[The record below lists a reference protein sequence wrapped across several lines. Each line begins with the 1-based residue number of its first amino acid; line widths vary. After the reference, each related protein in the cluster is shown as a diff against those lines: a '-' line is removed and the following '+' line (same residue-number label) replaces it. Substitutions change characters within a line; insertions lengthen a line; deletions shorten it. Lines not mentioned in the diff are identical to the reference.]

1 MRIAILELL
10 HDRGPGGGF
19 SDYFRQQFMGIMP
32 QTIAVWCSE
41 AGHDVH
47 YRTYWG
53 QEEPLKLV
61 PDDIDILFVSA
72 YTQSSA
78 VAYAVAMVFRRRGT
92 LTIVGGPHAR
102 AFPTDC
108 ARFFDIVVKECDR
121 TLLDDILCG
130 HVDPPAT
137 VSSGRSPT
145 EFPSVEERMPYIKI
159 SAFRGERRRAA
170 SAVPLM
176 TSIGCPYTC
185 DFCVDWNS
193 KFVALDR
200 DRLLADLRFLSENH
214 PKLIILIHDPNFG
227 IRFDET
233 MDVIEQIPKGRRN
246 RYVMEA
252 SLSVLKPERLPR
264 LADTNCLYAAPG
276 VESWTEY
283 SNKAGTGKRTGR
295 EKLEKV
301 IAQFDLL
308 GRYIPGL
315 QANFI
320 FGSDTEEGSDSLTL
334 TKEFILRTPNVFP
347 TVNIPTPYGGTP
359 LYEQMRREGRIL
371 EATPFAFYYNPYL
384 AITLKHYD
392 PLTYYDKLIEMHEA
406 MASPSMILRR
416 LATGKSRTIRA
427 AHALRS
433 MYTRLFMRDMREIR
447 NALATDKQFRAYHEG
462 RSADLPPFYN
472 WRFEKRL
479 GRYAEL
485 VPPAMRRPVLDP
497 PKAAAPAPARSRTA
511 AI

>member
-1 MRIAILELL
+1 MRVAILELL
-10 HDRGPGGGF
+10 HDRGPGGGP
-19 SDYFRQQFMGIMP
+19 SDYFRQQFMSIMP

-61 PDDIDILFVSA
+61 PNDVDILFVSS

-78 VAYAVAMVFRRRGT
+78 VAYAIATFFRRRGT
-92 LTIVGGPHAR
+92 LTVLGGPHAR

-108 ARFFDIVVKECDR
+108 ARFFDIVVQECDR
-121 TLLDDILCG
+121 ALLDDILRG
-130 HVDPPAT
+130 HVDPPAI

-159 SAFRGERRRAA
+159 AAFRGGRRRAA
-170 SAVPLM
+170 SAVPIM
-176 TSIGCPYTC
+176 TSVGCPYDC
-185 DFCVDWNS
+185 AFCVDWNS
-193 KFVALDR
+193 KFISLDR
-200 DRLLADLRFLSENH
+200 DRLLADLRFLSERH
-214 PKLIILIHDPNFG
+214 PKLLILFHDPNFG

-264 LADTNCLYAAPG
+264 LAETNCVYVAPG
-276 VESWTEY
+276 VESWTEF
-283 SNKAGTGKRTGR
+283 SGKTAAGNRTGR
-295 EKLEKV
+295 DKLEKV
-301 IAQFDLL
+301 IAHFDLL
-308 GRYIPGL
+308 GRYVPGL

-320 FGSDTEEGSDSLTL
+320 FGSDSEVGPDSLTL

-359 LYEQMRREGRIL
+359 LYDQMRREGRIL

-384 AITLKHYD
+384 AIRLKHYD

-406 MASPSMILRR
+406 MASVGMMFRR
-416 LATGKSRTIRA
+416 LGSGTSRVIRI
-427 AHALRS
+427 AHALRTI
-433 MYTRLFMRDMREIR
+433 YTRLFMRDMRQIR
-447 NALATDKQFRAYHEG
+447 DMLASDRSFRAYHEG
-462 RSADLPPFYN
+462 RSPELPPFYN
-472 WRFEKRL
+472 WLFERRL

-485 VPPAMRRPVLDP
+485 VPAPKRRPVLDP
-497 PKAAAPAPARSRTA
+497 PKAPAPVRSRSV